1 MKKLTELL
9 KNDRVQNEL
18 ALCYLF
24 EYGKQTLKDN
34 YELGRIKDSIKQ
46 NNNSKN
52 PIFTTDYLFET
63 LDIARDM
70 ASFSINDLKKYIY
83 ENVKLEKK
91 HERST
96 NENR

>member
-1 MKKLTELL
+1 MKDVNELL

-18 ALCYLF
+18 ALYYLF
-24 EYGKQTLKDN
+24 LYGKQTLNDD
-34 YELGRIKDSIKQ
+34 YELGNIKDSIKE

-70 ASFSINDLKKYIY
+70 SNISLYDLKKFIY
-83 ENVKLEKK
+83 EDVKLEKK
-91 HERST
+91 HERRS
-96 NENR
+96 NEER